1 MIVLDTNVISEMMKP
16 RPNAVAIAWIDA
28 QQEDFWTSAVTL
40 QEIVYGISRVKDA
53 VYRDGLQRSFDKAFP
68 RVIADRILPLDDTA
82 ARSAGLIM
90 ARRQLAGAQISVPDA
105 QIAAIV
111 QANSATLATR
121 DVSDFAG
128 LGLSLVN
135 PWEAA

>member
-1 MIVLDTNVISEMMKP
+1 MIVLDTNVISEMMKL
-16 RPNAVAIAWIDA
+16 RPNAAAMAWMDA
-28 QQEDFWTSAVTL
+28 QFEDFWTSAVTL
-40 QEIVYGISRVKDA
+40 QEIVYGIARVRDA
-53 VYRDGLQRSFDKAFP
+53 TYRDNLQRSFDKAFP
-68 RVIADRILPLDDTA
+68 RVIADRILPLDEVA

-90 ARRQLAGAQISVPDA
+90 AHREHAGAPINAADA

-121 DVSDFAG
+121 DVKDFAG
-128 LGLSLVN
+128 LGLSIVN